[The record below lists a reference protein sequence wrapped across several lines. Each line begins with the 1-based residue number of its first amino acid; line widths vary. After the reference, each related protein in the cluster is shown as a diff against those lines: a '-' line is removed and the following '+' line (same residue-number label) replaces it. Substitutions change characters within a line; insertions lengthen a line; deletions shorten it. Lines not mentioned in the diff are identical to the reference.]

1 MRDLSARFKAIQA
14 AAGGDPSEQISMDS
28 LTSNAPAAATD
39 PVEQGKVIAFP
50 SAPPVWPRADII
62 AALEKGA
69 SSYALTLCLQA
80 IAVLAGDPS
89 FAAEAVPLAKPA
101 QTGEEWK
108 RAYKT
113 YARYAPQ
120 IIDAGRRNDLDAA
133 CDLFGRAA
141 QEVSEIY
148 SGINAGDP
156 MAEQLSLAVYEAL
169 SRLYDAGKA
178 DAQHS

>member
-14 AAGGDPSEQISMDS
+14 AAGGDPSEQISMDV
-28 LTSNAPAAATD
+28 LTSSAPSATPA
-39 PVEQGKVIAFP
+39 PVEGKVISFP
-50 SAPPVWPRADII
+50 SAPTVWPRADIL

-80 IAVLAGDPS
+80 IADLTGDQS
-89 FAAEAVPLAKPA
+89 FAAEAVPLAKPTK
-101 QTGEEWK
+101 TGEEWK

-120 IIDAGRRNDLDAA
+120 IIDAGHRNDLDAA
-133 CDLFGRAA
+133 CDLFERAA

-169 SRLYDAGKA
+169 SRLYDAHKT
-178 DAQHS
+178 DA

>member
-14 AAGGDPSEQISMDS
+14 AAGGDPSEQISMDE
-28 LTSNAPAAATD
+28 LTSSAPSATPA
-39 PVEQGKVIAFP
+39 PVEGKVISFP
-50 SAPPVWPRADII
+50 SAPTVWPRADIL

-80 IAVLAGDPS
+80 IADLTGDQS
-89 FAAEAVPLAKPA
+89 FADEAVPLAKPTK
-101 QTGEEWK
+101 TGEEWK

-113 YARYAPQ
+113 YVRYAPQ
-120 IIDAGRRNDLDAA
+120 VIDAGHRNDLDAA

-169 SRLYDAGKA
+169 SRLYDAHKT
-178 DAQHS
+178 DV

>member
-14 AAGGDPSEQISMDS
+14 AAGGNPTEQISMDT
-28 LTSNAPAAATD
+28 LTNSAPSAAPA

-50 SAPPVWPRADII
+50 SAPPVWPRADILV
-62 AALEKGA
+62 ALEKGA

-80 IAVLAGDPS
+80 IADLAGDPS

-113 YARYAPQ
+113 YSRYAPQ

-148 SGINAGDP
+148 SCINPGDP

-169 SRLYDAGKA
+169 SRLYDANKT
-178 DAQHS
+178 DAQNS